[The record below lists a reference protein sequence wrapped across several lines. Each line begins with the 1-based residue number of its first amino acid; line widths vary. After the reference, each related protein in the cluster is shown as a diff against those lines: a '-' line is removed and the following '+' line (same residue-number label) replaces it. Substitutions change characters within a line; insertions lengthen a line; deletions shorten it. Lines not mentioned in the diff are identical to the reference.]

1 MNIKVLILAG
11 LALILQSCRTQ
22 KTTFV
27 NHNVAQS
34 ETLIR
39 LQPAKIITS
48 AGFDFLSYE
57 NGQYQMIRY
66 SYIIWKKHHTQHC
79 RISLYPKKH
88 YKIEED
94 SLIGDGWMT
103 ASMFNQ
109 YRKYQ
114 PSFKCFSEQFLDLSN
129 DEKIQVLDGMSN
141 RIQERK
147 VHYFKDIPTEL
158 LSKLGEMGKDTSSAL
173 NDYESKYLDFI
184 FKLDTDSFSL
194 AGKKVGFLGSK
205 KAFFK
210 DERERFLRGE
220 DGVGGCGLY
229 IFNATQK
236 EESGG
241 YDAAITYWHKAI
253 IPAGTVVKW
262 LRKKPTANS
271 R

>member
-11 LALILQSCRTQ
+11 LALVLQSCNTP
-22 KTTFV
+22 KVTWE
-27 NHNVAQS
+27 NYDVAQS
-34 ETLIR
+34 ETLI
-39 LQPAKIITS
+39 
-48 AGFDFLSYE
+48 
-57 NGQYQMIRY
+57 
-66 SYIIWKKHHTQHC
+66 
-79 RISLYPKKH
+79 SLYS
-88 YKIEED
+88 KIVTSGTIEFLRYDNGYYQLSVYAYRLDMKNHKSFCTFYGKTQYTADE
-94 SLIGDGWMT
+94 LIKIGRSKNWMK
-103 ASMFNQ
+103 S
-109 YRKYQ
+109 
-114 PSFKCFSEQFLDLSN
+114 SVFKQGENLDPYFRCFSEDFLELSN
-129 DEKIQVLDGMSN
+129 DEKIKVLN
-141 RIQERK
+141 RISDREQYRL
-147 VHYFKDIPTEL
+147 VHYFKDIPDEL

-241 YDAAITYWHKAI
+241 YDAAIMYWSKFI
-253 IPAGTVVKW
+253 LPIEKVIER
-262 LRKKPTANS
+262 LKKK
-271 R
+271 